1 MSGRANAREE
11 LALRICIS
19 LGNTPSIRRAVAS
32 VLGKSERTLRRWQA
46 RWRNGQVILRPRGR
60 PPTPVSRSRRQQ
72 IIAALVRLGPCAGVP
87 VMRGLFGDVPYRAI
101 AKLKCQFVSVIQKR
115 YGWYRKKLLWTK
127 AGSVWA
133 TDFTHPEAQLP
144 GDYDRLFLVRDL
156 ASGAQLAAVPCKGE
170 RALVVCAV
178 LTVLFAL
185 GAPVV
190 LKHDGGSAFLAKI
203 THALLKA
210 HDVRSLRSP
219 PYTPQYNGACE
230 RSGGTLKKRI
240 AHEALLRGDPARWTH
255 QDIAQATHLANTT
268 SRPRGANGAT
278 PAEAF
283 ALRRC
288 VTPKERSAFKRTRT
302 KQIARAL
309 KTHGAIFDK
318 MPTCA
323 EHATI
328 VRRATQHAL
337 CKHGY
342 LTFRRGRISTPVSTW
357 KADIKA

>member
-1 MSGRANAREE
+1 MSGRTNAPEE
-11 LALRICIS
+11 LALRICTS
-19 LGNTPSIRRAVAS
+19 LGNTPSVRRAIAS
-32 VLGKSERTLRRWQA
+32 ALGKSERTLRRWQA
-46 RWRNGQVILRPRGR
+46 HWRNGQGIVRPRGR

-101 AKLKCQFVSVIQKR
+101 AKLKRRFVGVIQKR
-115 YGWYRKKLLWTK
+115 CGWYRKRLLWTD

-133 TDFTHPEAQLP
+133 TDFTHPKAQLP
-144 GDYDRLFLVRDL
+144 GDHDRLFLVRDL

-185 GAPVV
+185 GSPLV
-190 LKHDGGSAFLAKI
+190 LKHDGGGAFLAKI
-203 THALLKA
+203 THALLQA
-210 HDVRSLRSP
+210 HDVRPLRSP

-240 AHEALLRGDPARWTH
+240 AHEALLAGHPARWTNAN
-255 QDIAQATHLANTT
+255 IAQATQLANTT
-268 SRPRGANGAT
+268 ARPRGANGST

-283 ALRRC
+283 TQRRRI
-288 VTPKERSAFKRTRT
+288 TPKERRAFKRTRD
-302 KQIARAL
+302 KQITRAL
-309 KTHGAIFDK
+309 KTHQAKNDK
-318 MPTCA
+318 MPTCTERA
-323 EHATI
+323 AI
-328 VRRATQHAL
+328 LRKATQHAL

>member
-1 MSGRANAREE
+1 MKSQSDRIEE
-11 LALRICIS
+11 FALGVCAK
-19 LGNTPSIRRAVAS
+19 LGNTPTIRSTLAS
-32 VLGKSERTLRRWQA
+32 LLGKSERTLRRWQN
-46 RWRNGQVILRPRGR
+46 RWRNGQAIVRPRGR
-60 PPTPVSRSRRQQ
+60 PPTSVSRSRRQQ

-101 AKLKCQFVSVIQKR
+101 AKLKRRFVSVIQKR
-115 YGWYRKKLLWTK
+115 HGWYRKRLLWTT

-133 TDFTHPEAQLP
+133 MDFTHPKAQLP
-144 GDYDRLFLVRDL
+144 GDHDRLFLVRDL
-156 ASGAQLAAVPCKGE
+156 ASGAQLAAVPCSGE

-185 GAPVV
+185 GAPLV
-190 LKHDGGSAFLAKI
+190 LKHDGGSAFVAKI
-203 THALLKA
+203 THALLQA

-240 AHEALLRGDPARWTH
+240 AHAALLAGHPTHWTCA
-255 QDIAQATHLANTT
+255 DIAEAMYLANTT

-283 ALRRC
+283 ALRSC
-288 VTPKERSAFKRTRT
+288 VTPECRSAPKPTRTR
-302 KQIARAL
+302 QIARAL